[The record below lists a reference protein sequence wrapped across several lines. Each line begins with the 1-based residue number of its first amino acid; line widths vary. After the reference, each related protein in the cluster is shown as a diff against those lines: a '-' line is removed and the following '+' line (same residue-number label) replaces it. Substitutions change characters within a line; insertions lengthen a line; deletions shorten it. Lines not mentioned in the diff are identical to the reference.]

1 MSGDHSVLFVSHEGT
16 RTGAPI
22 ALLHLVRWLRDNS
35 DVAPAIAI
43 LRDGP
48 LATDFAE
55 VGPTTVLG
63 DAVEWPLPTAAERAL
78 AEQGEH
84 GSVLRR
90 QVARLR
96 DEIAPLAATGAV
108 YLNSVASLRLLHHL
122 PRADP
127 VIAHVHELRSALT
140 WSLAPHDPD
149 LIRTRVDHFVTAAD
163 CVTDNLVRQFAID
176 RRDVTRVYEFID
188 AERVLA
194 PPERTRAEIR
204 AELGLAP
211 DAFVVG
217 GSGWADWRKGIDLF
231 VQLGRAVA
239 RDDVHLVWVGGLPD
253 GDEGDQ
259 IAFDVA
265 RSGAAD
271 RIHLVGLQSRPHDWY
286 RAFDVF
292 ALTSREDPYPLVGL
306 ETALLEI
313 PMICFDQAG
322 GMVELVRRSV
332 DEGAGPSGVI
342 VPYLDVEAMA
352 AAALDLLDD
361 SERRRAMGGQAAA
374 VVRRDHEVDVAG
386 PQVLEVIERVL
397 GDARAAP
404 TSGRRRR

>member
-1 MSGDHSVLFVSHEGT
+1 VSPGRPVLFVSHEGT
-16 RTGAPI
+16 RTGAPM

-35 DVAPAIAI
+35 DVAPEVAI

-48 LATDFAE
+48 LTADFAE

-63 DAVEWPLPTAAERAL
+63 TEVEWPSPTEAERAL
-78 AEQGEH
+78 ADKGEH
-84 GSVLRR
+84 ARVLRD
-90 QVARLR
+90 QVARMR
-96 DEIAPLAATGAV
+96 STVAPLAGRRAV

-122 PRADP
+122 PDAAP
-127 VIAHVHELRSALT
+127 VITHVHELRSAMT
-140 WSLAPHDPD
+140 WSLTPRDPD
-149 LIRTRVDHFVTAAD
+149 LIRTRVDHFITAAD
-163 CVTDNLVRQFAID
+163 CVTDNLVRQFGVD
-176 RRDVTRVYEFID
+176 RAAVTRVYEFIE

-194 PPERTRAEIR
+194 PPERSRAEIR
-204 AELGLAP
+204 AELGLP
-211 DAFVVG
+211 DDAFVVG

-239 RDDVHLVWVGGLPD
+239 RDDVHLVWVGGLPG

-306 ETALLEI
+306 ETALLDV
-313 PMICFDQAG
+313 PMVCFDRAG

-332 DEGAGPSGVI
+332 E
-342 VPYLDVEAMA
+342 
-352 AAALDLLDD
+352 
-361 SERRRAMGGQAAA
+361 
-374 VVRRDHEVDVAG
+374 
-386 PQVLEVIERVL
+386 
-397 GDARAAP
+397 
-404 TSGRRRR
+404 